1 VNASA
6 PPPRVY
12 ADPRGLGLVAV
23 LLGLAVVAW
32 LVTDERMAGMDAGPG
47 TDPGALGFY
56 VGVWVVMMAAMMFPS
71 VAPMVITY
79 SRVQQNRRERGRAD
93 SGPAAVALFVGG
105 YLGSWTA
112 FGIAAYAVLEI
123 GRALAIDA
131 LAWDEAGPYV
141 AGAVIVAAAV
151 YQLTPAKDVCL
162 RKCRTPLD
170 FVAGYWKPGHAG
182 ALRMGVEH
190 GAWCV
195 GCCWALMA
203 ALFALGVMSLGWM
216 AFVAALIAV
225 EKLLPWKAV
234 ANRSVA
240 VTLAV
245 LGIAVA
251 LVPGD
256 VPGLTLPD
264 SAPAHESM
272 MRMGEPEP

>member
-1 VNASA
+1 MEAA
-6 PPPRVY
+6 RLPRTY
-12 ADPRGLGLVAV
+12 GDPRQLALVAV
-23 LLGLAVVAW
+23 LVLLAVVGW

-71 VAPMVITY
+71 IAPMVIAY
-79 SRVQQNRRERGRAD
+79 SRIQQRRRERGKAHA
-93 SGPAAVALFVGG
+93 GPVAVGLFVGG
-105 YLGSWTA
+105 YLVAWSA
-112 FGIAAYAVLEI
+112 FGLVAYGLLEL
-123 GRALAIDA
+123 GRALSIDA
-131 LAWDEAGPYV
+131 LAWGEGGPYV
-141 AGAVIVAAAV
+141 AGAVILAAAV
-151 YQLTPAKDVCL
+151 YQLTPAKEVCL
-162 RKCRTPLD
+162 RKCRGPLD
-170 FVAGYWKPGHAG
+170 FVMGYWKPGYVG

-203 ALFALGVMSLGWM
+203 ALFALGAMSVGWM

-234 ANRSVA
+234 ANRGIA
-240 VTLAV
+240 VLLAV

-251 LVPGD
+251 FAPED

-264 SAPAHESM
+264 SPPAHDAM
-272 MRMGEPEP
+272 MEMEEPAP